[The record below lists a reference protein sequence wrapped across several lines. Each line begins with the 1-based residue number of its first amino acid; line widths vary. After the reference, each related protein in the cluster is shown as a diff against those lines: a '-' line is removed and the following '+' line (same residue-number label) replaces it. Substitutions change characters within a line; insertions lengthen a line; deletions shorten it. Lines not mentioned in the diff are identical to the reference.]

1 MAVSIMRGS
10 YTVELA
16 NKLKEHLNGRYNVYC
31 SHGDFA
37 ISTSFYNK
45 LNKSNR
51 LSFVDILVT
60 YKNDYSEEKPIVL
73 IEFEETNDSPKTIIG
88 DIYSLLFAR
97 YVHLKNVKEPL
108 QLDRNENIIVSVH
121 IKPNVNIYAK
131 MQRLYDI
138 QSAIIA
144 FNPKDADRVNLL
156 GSFKLDD
163 LIAETEA
170 NVFDFIRNFEM
181 SNQDDRSEVDDWN
194 RLTQIIKECTID
206 TGIKDLAQEHDH
218 YLYGT
223 PNKSNLKE
231 V

>member
-1 MAVSIMRGS
+1 MAINVMRGS
-10 YTVELA
+10 HTVELA

-97 YVHLKNVKEPL
+97 YVHIKDVKEPL

-131 MQRLYDI
+131 MERLNDI

-163 LIAETEA
+163 LVAETEA

-181 SNQDDRSEVDDWN
+181 SNQDDRSEADDWN
-194 RLTQIIKECTID
+194 RLTQIIEECTID

-218 YLYGT
+218 YLYGKVKK
-223 PNKSNLKE
+223 NA
-231 V
+231 